1 MDMSTFLT
9 DVGSFVAALVEW
21 MSNLLTFV
29 TDNPPLLVFVMIA
42 LAASIIGIVRRWL
55 PGRA

>member
-1 MDMSTFLT
+1 MDMNSFLSSVGTFVTNL
-9 DVGSFVAALVEW
+9 VAW
-21 MSNLLTFV
+21 MTHLLTFV
-29 TDNPPLLVFVMIA
+29 TDNPPLLIFVLIA

>member
-1 MDMSTFLT
+1 MDMNTFLGS
-9 DVGSFVAALVEW
+9 VGTFVTSLVDW

-29 TDNPPLLVFVMIA
+29 TDNPPLLVFVLIA
-42 LAASIIGIVRRWL
+42 LAGSIIGIVRRWL

>member
-1 MDMSTFLT
+1 MDMNTFLSSVAT
-9 DVGSFVAALVEW
+9 FVTSLVTW
-21 MSNLLTFV
+21 MSSLLGFV

-42 LAASIIGIVRRWL
+42 LAGSIIGIVRRWL